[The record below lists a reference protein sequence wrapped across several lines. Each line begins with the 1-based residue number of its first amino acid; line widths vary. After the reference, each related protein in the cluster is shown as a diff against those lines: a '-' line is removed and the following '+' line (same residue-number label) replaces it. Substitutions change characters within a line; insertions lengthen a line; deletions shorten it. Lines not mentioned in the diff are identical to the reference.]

1 MKSIIIYGS
10 QYGTSKLYAEKL
22 SEMTGIEAVSC
33 DDVKRPAEY
42 EQIIYLGSLY
52 AGGVKGLKKT
62 AAALK
67 GSDVRLII
75 VTVGLADVT
84 IKENTDNIKKA
95 LVGQVDESLLEKAE
109 IFHLRGMIDYSGL
122 SFKHSMMMKM
132 MFSYLKKKPAEELT
146 GEDKAMMETYNQK
159 ISFVDYDSL
168 KPIAE
173 AIR

>member
-62 AAALK
+62 AATLK
-67 GSDVRLII
+67 GSEKRTPTTSKRRL
-75 VTVGLADVT
+75 
-84 IKENTDNIKKA
+84 
-95 LVGQVDESLLEKAE
+95 
-109 IFHLRGMIDYSGL
+109 
-122 SFKHSMMMKM
+122 
-132 MFSYLKKKPAEELT
+132 
-146 GEDKAMMETYNQK
+146 
-159 ISFVDYDSL
+159 
-168 KPIAE
+168 
-173 AIR
+173 